1 MVINDNSIYC
11 VINSPINRC
20 RILSTQYRWYGDAKC
35 EWNDLLQVL
44 ISYSKRLLWMLRFE
58 TAGRGRNTREG
69 FHYYLQKPLFRDLE
83 NYRDFQGRELKVS
96 VIFFSLSASQMR
108 VKSEV
113 VHTMFIFLIQSS
125 LYVLCLFFFSHVCCF
140 LFSYLHLSL
149 SLVFFFCL
157 FSLLDFFLLLQSP
170 FHQLP
175 IQHLHHHHRIFI
187 IIFYSLRRH
196 SWTTG
201 PGSACDRARME
212 NCCQTPGLTW
222 ASSTPWAKC

>member
-1 MVINDNSIYC
+1 MPNPIYSIPVIRGC
-11 VINSPINRC
+11 
-20 RILSTQYRWYGDAKC
+20 QMWM
-35 EWNDLLQVL
+35 EWPSAS
-44 ISYSKRLLWMLRFE
+44 SYFVFKRLLWMLRFE

-113 VHTMFIFLIQSS
+113 VRTIFIFSDSELFVCTLS
-125 LYVLCLFFFSHVCCF
+125 LLLLSCL
-140 LFSYLHLSL
+140 LFSVFLPSPV
-149 SLVFFFCL
+149 SFSFSFFFCL
-157 FSLLDFFLLLQSP
+157 FSLLYFFLLLQPP

-175 IQHLHHHHRIFI
+175 FQHLHHHHRIFI

>member
-11 VINSPINRC
+11 LINSPINRC
-20 RILSTQYRWYGDAKC
+20 RILSTQYRWYGGC
-35 EWNDLLQVL
+35 QMWMEWPSAS
-44 ISYSKRLLWMLRFE
+44 SYFVFKRLLWMLRFE

-96 VIFFSLSASQMR
+96 VVLFFPLWVRVKCELR
-108 VKSEV
+108 VKS
-113 VHTMFIFLIQSS
+113 FI
-125 LYVLCLFFFSHVCCF
+125 LCLFSWFRALCMYFVSSSSLMFVVFCF
-140 LFSYLHLSL
+140 LIFTCLFLF
-149 SLVFFFCL
+149 LVFFCL
-157 FSLLDFFLLLQSP
+157 FSLLYFFLLLQPP

-175 IQHLHHHHRIFI
+175 FQHLHHHRRVFI
-187 IIFYSLRRH
+187 IIIIASSSSLFYSLRRH

-212 NCCQTPGLTW
+212 NCCQTPG
-222 ASSTPWAKC
+222 